1 MKNKAEIV
9 SVVLLLFLVIGC
21 STIGTKSPETLAKE
35 YTEKAQQ
42 YEEQGDLVEALKQY
56 KLVLTVDPENDLAQQ
71 KSAALEPQLK
81 KLAEEHYKN
90 GIKFYNKGE
99 YSQARKEFLTAL
111 RYNPEHTK
119 AKAKLTATSKD
130 LGQVKRYIVHTV
142 QADETISTLADRYYG
157 DYRKFHFIAEYNE
170 LKDATQVIVGQEIK
184 IPVIE
189 GVPIIADP
197 AAIQTDSAETAEA
210 LPGEIITVKRFVTHT
225 VQPEETL
232 SKLAEKYY
240 GDYSKF
246 DVIAKFNDILDG
258 ASLRVGQKLKIPEI
272 EGVPFLVEGEVGE
285 TKTVALPKHQPLPEA
300 GAEKPK
306 ETDVIEKPITIEDQT
321 ANYRELGIE
330 LYKNKEYSDAI
341 IELNKVLSVNP
352 ADQTALDYTALAY
365 FEKGRRSFANKDY
378 SQAEKEFEA
387 SLKYNN
393 NCPDCRDYLNKIEKR
408 YRANIREEAIALYNE
423 KKFKEAIVKFE
434 AVVKNDS
441 KDSGALEYLEKSH
454 FQQGLIL
461 FGKEDYLAA
470 RDEFKMALEY
480 NKNCDQCEKNIQK
493 SENTYKEVHYDKG
506 LAYFGDQKLAEAI
519 REWESVAALD
529 PNYKDVNKNLTKAK
543 TLYERLESI
552 KRSKE
557 QENTQ

>member
-1 MKNKAEIV
+1 MKNKAGII
-9 SVVLLLFLVIGC
+9 SVVFLLVLMVGC
-21 STIGTKSPETLAKE
+21 ATIGTKSPETLAKE

-56 KLVLTVDPENDLAQQ
+56 KLVLTVDPENQLAQQ

-81 KLAEEHYKN
+81 DLAEEHYKS
-90 GIKFYNKGE
+90 GINFYNKGE
-99 YSQARKEFLTAL
+99 YSSARKEFLTAL
-111 RYNPEHTK
+111 RYNPDHAN

-130 LGQVKRYIVHTV
+130 LGRVKRYIVHTV
-142 QADETISTLADRYYG
+142 QPDESISTLAERYYG

-170 LKDATQVIVGQEIK
+170 LEDATQVRVGQEIK

-197 AAIQTDSAETAEA
+197 GEIKTDSGETAEA
-210 LPGEIITVKRFVTHT
+210 LPAEIITVKRYIIHT
-225 VQPEETL
+225 VQPEESL
-232 SKLAEKYY
+232 SKLAKMYY
-240 GDYSKF
+240 GDFSKF

-258 ASLRVGQKLKIPEI
+258 TSVRVGQKLKIPEV
-272 EGVPFLVEGEVGE
+272 EGLPFLVEGGVEE
-285 TKTVALPKHQPLPEA
+285 TKTVALPKDQPVTEA
-300 GAEKPK
+300 GAVESK
-306 ETDVIEKPITIEDQT
+306 ETEVSEKPITIEDQ
-321 ANYRELGIE
+321 AVNYLDLGID

-352 ADQTALDYTALAY
+352 DDQTALNYMALAY
-365 FEKGRRSFANKDY
+365 FEKGSRSFGNKAY

-387 SLKYNN
+387 SLKYNK
-393 NCPDCRDYLNKIEKR
+393 NCPDCRDYLIKIEKKR
-408 YRANIREEAIALYNE
+408 RANLRDEAIAFYNQ

-434 AVVKNDS
+434 AVVKNDP

-470 RDEFKMALEY
+470 RDEFKSALEY
-480 NKNCDQCEKNIQK
+480 NKDCDQCEKNIQK
-493 SENTYKEVHYDKG
+493 SEDTYKEVHYDKG

-519 REWESVAALD
+519 QEWESVSALD
-529 PNYKDVNKNLTKAK
+529 PSYKDVNKNLTKAK

-552 KRSKE
+552 KRSKT

>member
-1 MKNKAEIV
+1 MKNKAGII
-9 SVVLLLFLVIGC
+9 SVVFLLVLVVGC
-21 STIGTKSPETLAKE
+21 STFGTKSPETLAKE

-42 YEEQGDLVEALKQY
+42 YEKKGDLVEALKQY
-56 KLVLTVDPENDLAQQ
+56 KLVLTVDPANQLAQQ
-71 KSAALEPQLK
+71 KRAALEPQLQ
-81 KLAEEHYKN
+81 KLAEEHYRK
-90 GIKFYNKGE
+90 GIKYYNKGE
-99 YSQARKEFLTAL
+99 YGPARKEFLTAL
-111 RYNPEHTK
+111 RYNPEHAN

-142 QADETISTLADRYYG
+142 QADESISTLAERYYG

-170 LKDATQVIVGQEIK
+170 LEDATQVRVGQDIK

-189 GVPIIADP
+189 GVPIITDP
-197 AAIQTDSAETAEA
+197 AAIQTDAGESAEP
-210 LPGEIITVKRFVTHT
+210 LPGDIITVKRFIIHT

-232 SKLAEKYY
+232 SKLAKMYY
-240 GDYSKF
+240 GDLSKF
-246 DVIAKFNDILDG
+246 DVIAKFNDILVG
-258 ASLRVGQKLKIPEI
+258 TSVRVGQELKIPEV
-272 EGVPFLVEGEVGE
+272 EGLPFLVEGQVEE
-285 TKTVALPKHQPLPEA
+285 TKTAALPKDQILTEA
-300 GAEKPK
+300 EAEKPK
-306 ETDVIEKPITIEDQT
+306 EAEISEKPIEIEDQT
-321 ANYRELGIE
+321 GNYRELGIE

-352 ADQTALDYTALAY
+352 ADQTALNYMALAY
-365 FEKGRRSFANKDY
+365 FEKGRQSFDTKAY

-387 SLKYNN
+387 SLKYNK
-393 NCPDCRDYLNKIEKR
+393 NCPDCRDYINKIEKKS
-408 YRANIREEAIALYNE
+408 RANLRDEAIALYKE

-434 AVVKNDS
+434 AVVKNDP

-470 RDEFKMALEY
+470 RDEFKTALEY
-480 NKNCDQCEKNIQK
+480 NKKCDQCEKNIQK
-493 SENTYKEVHYDKG
+493 SEDTYKEVHYDKG

-519 REWESVAALD
+519 QEWESVSALD

-552 KRSKE
+552 KRSKT

>member
-1 MKNKAEIV
+1 MKNKAGII
-9 SVVLLLFLVIGC
+9 SVVFLLVLMVGC
-21 STIGTKSPETLAKE
+21 ATFGTKSPETLAKE

-42 YEEQGDLVEALKQY
+42 YEKKGDLVEALKQY
-56 KLVLTVDPENDLAQQ
+56 KLVLTVDPANQLAQQ
-71 KSAALEPQLK
+71 KRAVLEPQLQ

-99 YSQARKEFLTAL
+99 YGPARKEFLTAL
-111 RYNPEHTK
+111 RYNPEHAN

-130 LGQVKRYIVHTV
+130 LGRVKRYIVHTV
-142 QADETISTLADRYYG
+142 QADESISTLAERYYG

-170 LKDATQVIVGQEIK
+170 LEDATQVRVGQDIK

-197 AAIQTDSAETAEA
+197 AAIQTDPGETAEP
-210 LPGEIITVKRFVTHT
+210 LPGEIITVKRFVIHT

-232 SKLAEKYY
+232 SKLAQMYY
-240 GDYSKF
+240 GDLSKF
-246 DVIAKFNDILDG
+246 DVIAKFNDIG
-258 ASLRVGQKLKIPEI
+258 TNVRVGQELKIPEV
-272 EGVPFLVEGEVGE
+272 EGLPFLVEGKVAE
-285 TKTVALPKHQPLPEA
+285 TKTVALPKDQPLTEA

-306 ETDVIEKPITIEDQT
+306 AAEISEKPVAIEDQT

-352 ADQTALDYTALAY
+352 ADQTALNYMALAY
-365 FEKGRRSFANKDY
+365 FEKGRQSFDTKAY
-378 SQAEKEFEA
+378 SQAEQEFEA
-387 SLKYNN
+387 SLKYNK
-393 NCPDCRDYLNKIEKR
+393 NCPDCRDYINKIEKKS
-408 YRANIREEAIALYNE
+408 RANLRDEAIALYNL
-423 KKFKEAIVKFE
+423 KKYKDAIVKFE
-434 AVVKNDS
+434 AVVQTDP
-441 KDSGALEYLEKSH
+441 KDSGALAYLEKSH

-470 RDEFKMALEY
+470 RDEFKTALEY
-480 NKNCDQCEKNIQK
+480 NINCDQCEKNIQK
-493 SENTYKEVHYDKG
+493 SEDTYKEVHYDKG

-519 REWESVAALD
+519 QEWESVSALD

-552 KRSKE
+552 KRSKTE
-557 QENTQ
+557 ENTQ

>member
-1 MKNKAEIV
+1 MKNKAGII
-9 SVVLLLFLVIGC
+9 SVVFLVVLVLGC
-21 STIGTKSPETLAKE
+21 STFGTKSPETLAKE
-35 YTEKAQQ
+35 YTEKAKQ
-42 YEEQGDLVEALKQY
+42 YEKKGDLVEALKQY
-56 KLVLTVDPENDLAQQ
+56 KLVLTVDPANQFAQQ
-71 KSAALEPQLK
+71 KRTMLEPKLQ

-99 YSQARKEFLTAL
+99 YGPARKEFLTAL
-111 RYNPEHTK
+111 RYNPEHAN
-119 AKAKLTATSKD
+119 AKEKLTATSKD
-130 LGQVKRYIVHTV
+130 LGKVKRYIVHTV
-142 QADETISTLADRYYG
+142 QADESISTLAERYYG

-170 LKDATQVIVGQEIK
+170 LEDATQVRVGQEIK

-189 GVPIIADP
+189 GVPIITDP
-197 AAIQTDSAETAEA
+197 AAIQTDPGETAEP
-210 LPGEIITVKRFVTHT
+210 LPAEIITVKRYIIHT

-232 SKLAEKYY
+232 SKLAKMYY
-240 GDYSKF
+240 GDLSKF
-246 DVIAKFNDILDG
+246 DVIAKFNDIG
-258 ASLRVGQKLKIPEI
+258 TSVRVGQELKIPEV
-272 EGVPFLVEGEVGE
+272 EGLPFLVEGKAEE
-285 TKTVALPKHQPLPEA
+285 TKTVALPKDQPLPEA

-306 ETDVIEKPITIEDQT
+306 EAEISEKPVAIEDQT

-352 ADQTALDYTALAY
+352 ADPTALNYMALAY
-365 FEKGRRSFANKDY
+365 FETGRRSFDNKAY

-387 SLKYNN
+387 SLKYNK
-393 NCPDCRDYLNKIEKR
+393 NCPDCRDYLNKIEKKS
-408 YRANIREEAIALYNE
+408 RANLRDEAIALYNQ

-434 AVVKNDS
+434 AVVKNDP
-441 KDSGALEYLEKSH
+441 KDSGALAYLEKSH

-470 RDEFKMALEY
+470 RDEFKTALEY
-480 NKNCDQCEKNIQK
+480 NKNCNQCEKNIQK
-493 SENTYKEVHYDKG
+493 SEDTYKEVHYDKG

-519 REWESVAALD
+519 QEWESVSALD

-552 KRSKE
+552 KRSKTE
-557 QENTQ
+557 ENTQ